1 MVLEKLRRFL
11 DELKE
16 KFEAGERRGLVV
28 TLLAIA
34 RLTERGEEITPEKV
48 RDEVHSIM
56 GETPGTDWGVTK
68 EDYTLDKATSLLEEL
83 AAAGFI
89 EEIEPG
95 TSRYRLV
102 EAVDPRAEI
111 YARFGHLLFYGYQ
124 PGMRA

>member
-16 KFEAGERRGLVV
+16 KFESGERRGLVV

-95 TSRYRLV
+95 TGRYRLV
-102 EAVDPRAEI
+102 ETVDPRAEI